1 MTPHQ
6 PYTEIPTTPR
16 DRRRAQITSE
26 DDHHPAP
33 VYGSASGTRASGVH
47 PSDSS
52 AQTVA
57 PARST
62 AWYKGADMVRNILII
77 VGVVIL
83 ALIGWK
89 LYTNWRVTHPDMS
102 SGAIISS
109 DPIFT
114 SKANPIDNTGN
125 ATTGN
130 APQKVQPTAQPAAA
144 STTNTPVAAAAPST
158 DSFPPNAPENIKFT
172 GTGKFQLY
180 RQGNITYRLNTD
192 TGQECVLYATDEEW
206 QKPRVWQHGCNR

>member
-1 MTPHQ
+1 
-6 PYTEIPTTPR
+6 
-16 DRRRAQITSE
+16 
-26 DDHHPAP
+26 
-33 VYGSASGTRASGVH
+33 
-47 PSDSS
+47 
-52 AQTVA
+52 
-57 PARST
+57 
-62 AWYKGADMVRNILII
+62 MVRNILII

-114 SKANPIDNTGN
+114 SKANPIDTP
-125 ATTGN
+125 GN
-130 APQKVQPTAQPAAA
+130 APQKVQPTSQPVSQTTSAA
-144 STTNTPVAAAAPST
+144 TGPVATAPST

-192 TGQECVLYATDEEW
+192 SGQECVLYATDEEW